1 MYTHIKASRK
11 LLLRVCHKHG
21 FVKHILQRNRFL

>member
-11 LLLRVCHKHG
+11 LLLRACMPQTWICKTHLTK
-21 FVKHILQRNRFL
+21 K